1 MKRKRIT
8 SGFNQLNFNIRL
20 QKRLQLTILSF
31 ILVAFVKAQSPV
43 ITSFSPQ
50 TGPIGTLVTIIGTNL
65 QMATSLSIGGAN
77 AVIVNNSYSDTL
89 VGMVMPGA
97 TTGNIVLNTMGGN
110 TSSVGNFVA
119 GSTLCPGVQQGEK
132 LVGTG
137 NVGNAK
143 QAKSVAISADG
154 NTVIFGGP
162 YDNSSIGSAW
172 IYTRS
177 NGVWNQQGNK
187 LVGTGYSGSVVWQG
201 SAVGLSADGNTAIV
215 GGYGDNNATGAVW
228 IFTRTNGVWA
238 QQGAK
243 LVPNDITGNGLVGI
257 AVALSADGNTA
268 VVGGS
273 GNNSNFGAAWIYKR
287 TGSSWAQVGNK
298 LVGTGSINLSP
309 EQGSSVAISADGLT
323 IAVGGYYDFSNNS
336 ANGAVWIY
344 TFDGNSWTQQGNKL
358 IGTGAVC
365 ANVAQ
370 GRSVALSADGNT
382 LIEGGSADN
391 CGIGAAWVFTRSGGV
406 WTQEGSK
413 LVGAG
418 YTGSGINMGYS
429 VSISADGNTA
439 AFGGPNDNANKGAVW
454 YFTRTGGVWTQ
465 SASKMLGTGSVGN
478 NVYQGY
484 SLALSATGS
493 TSIIGGYNDNS
504 GIGAAWID
512 TVTSPPVITS
522 ISPTSGNPG
531 TLVTIVGSHLD
542 HIDSVKIGGVTAIVV
557 DDTTDIFAN
566 YGDTIVAM
574 LMPGATDGPVSVYT
588 IGGADTYGSFTVTST
603 PYTNVQQGNKLVGT
617 GFTGAAQQGLSVA
630 LSADGNTAVVGGPND
645 DNNNGA
651 AWIYTRAGGQW
662 TQQGSKLVG
671 TGAIGAASQGTSVS
685 ISADGSKVL
694 VGGPW
699 DNNGLGAVWV
709 YAGLNGVWSQQGSK
723 LVGSGASGTPNRGS
737 SVSISADGKTAIVGG
752 PNDNSSVGAVW
763 VFTRQGST
771 WTQQGSKLVG
781 SGATGAAQQG
791 YSVSISAD
799 GTTIMTGGIND
810 NIGAG
815 AAWIY
820 IRNGSSWSQQGTKL
834 VGIGAVGKASQGNSV
849 AIAADGNTALIGGPY
864 DNSNAGATWVFKR
877 NGTSWSQQ
885 GSKLVGAGGL
895 GSALQGISV
904 GISADGNTAVIGASN
919 DDNSTGAMWVYTRSG
934 STWSQQG
941 NKLIGTGATGAA
953 SQGYSV
959 SISAIANTSIVGGN
973 LDDNGNGAA
982 WVYVPCAATASSITL
997 AECDSVSWF
1006 NTTYTASGVYTHV
1019 LTNFNGCDSTITLNL
1034 TIDSIDVMVTNNGDG
1049 SITANDSTA
1058 TYQWVDCDQNYASI
1072 ANATNQ
1078 TYSITQSGNF
1088 AVIIS
1093 KGGCNDT
1100 SACVNM
1106 TTTGVLSAL
1115 SSQAISVYPNPAND
1129 FLNINVGS
1137 QNVVVTLME
1146 ITGKLIE
1153 TKQAEGFIQ
1162 FNLSGLS
1169 SGLYLAKIR
1178 TEKESVVVRVVVK

>member
-8 SGFNQLNFNIRL
+8 SGFNQLNFNIL
-20 QKRLQLTILSF
+20 KQKRFQFTILSF

-50 TGPIGTLVTIIGTNL
+50 SGPVGSLVTIVGTDL

-77 AVIVNNSYSDTL
+77 AVIVNNTYNDTL

-97 TTGNIVLNTMGGN
+97 TVGNIVLNTTGGN
-110 TSSVGNFVA
+110 TTTTNSFTVTP
-119 GSTLCPGVQQGEK
+119 TLCPGVQQGEK

-137 NVGNAK
+137 RVGNSAQGK
-143 QAKSVAISADG
+143 GVAVSADG
-154 NTVIFGGP
+154 NTVIVGAP
-162 YDNSSIGSAW
+162 DDNSNIGAAW

-177 NGVWNQQGNK
+177 NGVWSQQGAK
-187 LVGTGYSGSVVWQG
+187 LVGSGYTGTVVRQG
-201 SAVGLSADGNTAIV
+201 WAVGISADGNTAII
-215 GGYGDNNATGAVW
+215 GGYADNNAKGAFW
-228 IFTRTNGVWA
+228 FFTRTNGVWA
-238 QQGAK
+238 QQGTK
-243 LVPNDITGNGLVGI
+243 FVPNDFTGNALIGI

-268 VVGGS
+268 LIGG
-273 GNNSNFGAAWIYKR
+273 GGDNSNFGAAWIFKR
-287 TGSSWAQVGNK
+287 TGSNWAQQGNK
-298 LVGTGSINLSP
+298 LVGTGSINASP
-309 EQGSSVAISADGLT
+309 YQGSAVALSADGNT
-323 IAVGGYYDFSNNS
+323 AAVGGYSDYSNNS

-344 TFDGNSWTQQGNKL
+344 VFNGSSWVQQGNKL
-358 IGTGAVC
+358 IGSGAVC

-382 LIEGGSADN
+382 LIEGGSSDN
-391 CGIGAAWVFTRSGGV
+391 CGMGAAWVFTRSGGV
-406 WTQEGSK
+406 WTQEGAK
-413 LVGAG
+413 LVG
-418 YTGSGINMGYS
+418 TGNVGTGINFGYS

-439 AFGGPNDNANKGAVW
+439 AVGGPNDNSNKGAVW
-454 YFTRTGGVWTQ
+454 YFTRSGGVWSQ
-465 SASKMLGTGSVGN
+465 NAYKLVGTNAVGN

-484 SLALSATGS
+484 ALALSATGG
-493 TSIIGGYNDNS
+493 TSIIGGYGDAN
-504 GIGAAWID
+504 GVGAAWID
-512 TVTSPPVITS
+512 TVTSPPIITS

-542 HIDSVKIGGVTAIVV
+542 HIDSLKIGGVSAILVN
-557 DDTTDIFAN
+557 DTTEVFAN

-574 LMPGATDGPVSVYT
+574 LMPGAVDGPVSVYT
-588 IGGADTYGSFTVTST
+588 IGGSYTYGSFTVTSA

-630 LSADGNTAVVGGPND
+630 VSADGNTAVVGGPND

-651 AWIYTRAGGQW
+651 AWIYTRTGGQW

-671 TGAIGAASQGTSVS
+671 TGATGAASQGTSVA
-685 ISADGSKVL
+685 ISGDGSKIL

-709 YAGLNGVWSQQGSK
+709 YARFNGIWSQQGNK
-723 LVGSGASGTPNRGS
+723 LVGSGASGTPNQGN
-737 SVSISADGKTAIVGG
+737 SVSISADGKTAIWGG
-752 PNDNSSVGAVW
+752 PNDNSSVGGVW
-763 VFTRQGST
+763 VFTRQGTT
-771 WTQQGSKLVG
+771 WAQQGSKLVG

-791 YSVSISAD
+791 YSVAISAD
-799 GTTIMTGGIND
+799 GTTIIAGGIND

-820 IRNGSSWSQQGTKL
+820 LKNGSSWGQQGSKL

-849 AIAADGNTALIGGPY
+849 AIASDGNTVLLGGPY

-877 NGTSWSQQ
+877 TGTSWSQQ
-885 GSKLVGAGGL
+885 GSKLVGTGGV

-904 GISADGNTAVIGASN
+904 AISADGNTAVLGASN
-919 DDNSTGAMWVYTRSG
+919 DDNSTGAMWVYTRAG

-941 NKLIGTGATGAA
+941 NKLIGTAAAGTA

-959 SISAIANTSIVGGN
+959 AISAIANTSIVGGN

-982 WVYVPCAATASSITL
+982 WVFTPCAPTSSSITL
-997 AECDSVSWF
+997 AECDSFAWY
-1006 NTTYTASGVYTHV
+1006 NTTYTISGVYTHV
-1019 LTNFNGCDSTITLNL
+1019 LTNFNGCDSTITLTL
-1034 TIDSIDVMVTNNGDG
+1034 TIDSIDVAVTNNGDG
-1049 SITANDSTA
+1049 SLTANDSSA
-1058 TYQWVDCDQNYASI
+1058 SYQWVDCNQNYTPV

-1115 SSQAISVYPNPAND
+1115 SAQAISVYPNPAND

-1153 TKQAEGFIQ
+1153 TKQAEGLIQ